1 MRAPIVVA
9 FLSLCFAGGGLA
21 QSSEWQ
27 RSIKEGND
35 ARQSGDHKAADGK
48 FREAVERAEKGEEP
62 KSADYRA
69 RFYLGL
75 NAQQAGDKAA
85 RAGNANE
92 AVRLFEEAEKQYKK
106 ALELQPDSS
115 SVLLNLGTVE
125 LRSDDVEDAIEWL
138 QRGLALNDQRQP
150 QFAALLGDA
159 ERRLAQKENDEDD
172 RRRHLAKATTYYWQ
186 ATTTAKDPP
195 TAAHEKLMEQLLR
208 AQDGAKLIEY
218 ARLQLD
224 RDLTDFSLDATLNGL
239 HGLKPD
245 EALADELLEVF
256 VAGLAK
262 KGYDRSAF
270 IASEPF
276 RQMLELVKFDIQAAR
291 LNGLMALYHGA
302 STAAPLEAW
311 TAGPPEKTLAT
322 RRSLQQI
329 SRALAGAARRDEQ
342 IDHAERY
349 YRVALAL
356 TPDFIDPETFFELG
370 TLLYVHRRPALTQL
384 LLEYE
389 PALLAAIGSA
399 DPPRRFQFHR
409 VLGSLD
415 HLVMRLPE
423 AKDHL
428 ERAVKMAAE
437 DDSLPLDPALRIQ
450 LADVYGALNQPAE
463 SIAQRLLAAEA
474 WAARE
479 DLTGVRNAISKIDPT
494 RIDTL
499 SLPERERFQAL
510 VEKAVVFLGPVQP
523 IDSVSVKRLL
533 AFLAANPDPITQR
546 PALESLRSHGVADV
560 KLESANGTMLL
571 MASKSEV
578 KFFLP

>member
-1 MRAPIVVA
+1 MRASIIVTL
-9 FLSLCFAGGGLA
+9 LSLCSATGAFA
-21 QSSEWQ
+21 QSPEWQ

-48 FREAVERAEKGEEP
+48 FREAMERAEKGEES
-62 KSADYRA
+62 KTADYRA

-85 RAGNANE
+85 RAGNATE
-92 AVRLFEEAEKQYKK
+92 AVRLFEEAEKQYKR
-106 ALELQPDSS
+106 ALELEPDSS

-138 QRGLALNDQRQP
+138 ERGLALSDQRQP
-150 QFAALLGDA
+150 QFATLLGDA
-159 ERRLAQKENDEDD
+159 ERRLAQKENDDHD

-186 ATTTAKDPP
+186 ATTTAKAPP
-195 TAAHEKLMEQLLR
+195 SAAHEKLMEQLLR
-208 AQDGAKLIEY
+208 AQDGAKLVEY
-218 ARLQLD
+218 ARLQLE

-245 EALADELLEVF
+245 EALANELLEVF

-311 TAGPPEKTLAT
+311 TAGPPEKTLAM
-322 RRSLQQI
+322 RQSLQQI
-329 SRALAGAARRDEQ
+329 TRALAGAARRDEQ

-356 TPDFIDPETFFELG
+356 TFDSIDPETFFDLG
-370 TLLYVHRRPALTQL
+370 TLLYVHRRPALTEL

-389 PALLAAIGSA
+389 PALLAAIGQA
-399 DPPRRFQFHR
+399 DVRRQFQLHR
-409 VLGSLD
+409 VLGSLN
-415 HLVMRLPE
+415 HLVLRLPE
-423 AKDHL
+423 AKTHL
-428 ERAVKMAAE
+428 ESAVRMAAE
-437 DDSLPLDPALRIQ
+437 HDSLPLDAALRIQ

-474 WAARE
+474 WAAAD
-479 DLTGVRNAISKIDPT
+479 DLTGVRDAISKIDPALIIT
-494 RIDTL
+494 K
-499 SLPERERFQAL
+499 PEGERFTTL
-510 VEKAVVFLGPVQP
+510 VEKAVVFLDPIQS

-533 AFLAANPDPITQR
+533 AFLAANPDPDTQK
-546 PALESLRSHGVADV
+546 PALASLRSHGVANV
-560 KLESANGTMLL
+560 RLQSANGTMFLISD
-571 MASKSEV
+571 MSEV
-578 KFFLP
+578 KFYLP